1 MVDDHHVVRRGVA
14 GVIGDARPTWEVC
27 GEASTGREAVAAAAS
42 LRPDIVV
49 MDISMPDMNGL
60 EATREI
66 LKNNPGTEILILS
79 VHESEQ
85 MVHDVLSAGARGYM
99 LKQDAGTELIAALEA
114 LRQHKLYF
122 TPRVS
127 ELVLGG
133 YLGHAPA
140 EAPGDARP
148 EWEVCGEASTGREAV
163 AAAARLKP
171 DIVVMDISMPDMNG
185 LEATRE
191 ILKDNPGTEILIL
204 SVHESEQMVH
214 DVLSAGARGY
224 ILKHDAGTDLIAALE
239 ALRQHRLC
247 FTPRVSELVLGGYLG
262 RAAAEAPADA
272 PFSRLSPREIQI
284 VQLVAESK
292 SNKEVADILD
302 ISVKTVEAHRAHIME
317 KLGLHS
323 VAELVR
329 YAVRNNIVDSEGI

>member
-1 MVDDHHVVRRGVA
+1 
-14 GVIGDARPTWEVC
+14 VC

-42 LRPDIVV
+42 LKPDIVV

-66 LKNNPGTEILILS
+66 LRSNPGTEILILS

-99 LKQDAGTELIAALEA
+99 LKQDAGTDLIAALEA

-140 EAPGDARP
+140 EVP
-148 EWEVCGEASTGREAV
+148 
-163 AAAARLKP
+163 
-171 DIVVMDISMPDMNG
+171 
-185 LEATRE
+185 
-191 ILKDNPGTEILIL
+191 
-204 SVHESEQMVH
+204 
-214 DVLSAGARGY
+214 
-224 ILKHDAGTDLIAALE
+224 
-239 ALRQHRLC
+239 
-247 FTPRVSELVLGGYLG
+247 
-262 RAAAEAPADA
+262 DA
-272 PFSRLSPREIQI
+272 PFSRLSPREFQI

-292 SNKEVADILD
+292 SNKEVATILD
-302 ISVKTVEAHRAHIME
+302 ISVKTVESHRAHIME
-317 KLGLHS
+317 KLGFHS
-323 VAELVR
+323 VTELVR
-329 YAVRNNIVDSEGI
+329 YAIRNNIVES